1 MPTWDRQRQRRPGDP
16 PGADLLEHAILDI
29 EYFEGAGRH
38 WLDVTVR
45 HPAAEHVVARAAR
58 RPGEAARAAEREKHA
73 RYPGDRLTPFVI
85 EAPGRLGGEARQ
97 WLVRQARSCPE
108 DQQSFELIRAYKV
121 VSCVVQTQLALQRRR
136 AAGLR

>member
-1 MPTWDRQRQRRPGDP
+1 M
-16 PGADLLEHAILDI
+16 
-29 EYFEGAGRH
+29 
-38 WLDVTVR
+38 DVTVR
-45 HPAAEHVVARAAR
+45 HAAAEHVVARAAR

-108 DQQSFELIRAYKV
+108 DQQSFELIRAYNPEDP
-121 VSCVVQTQLALQRRR
+121 R
-136 AAGLR
+136 APAMLSLKHPRDGCLVLSIRKIPNAP